1 MRNILYICNAKQ
13 QQDLLGTHT
22 NIAYCVSS
30 CGTSAPSSR
39 GCLATISRRVRSLFV
54 HTKRKT
60 CFTMPN
66 NNKQA
71 TKANNSNL
79 SAIDILVVLG
89 TLCIGTLFLIFAP
102 EILLA
107 FGKFL
112 ACLALVAM
120 AVVPVIYSL
129 TYKPYENR

>member
-1 MRNILYICNAKQ
+1 MYICNAKQ
-13 QQDLLGTHT
+13 LDRVTRHTYDL
-22 NIAYCVSS
+22 AYSLVSKGNS
-30 CGTSAPSSR
+30 F
-39 GCLATISRRVRSLFV
+39 GCLATKIQGVRSLFV
-54 HTKRKT
+54 HTKLVRQ
-60 CFTMPN
+60 MP

-71 TKANNSNL
+71 TQAKNSNL
-79 SAIDILVVLG
+79 SQKTIITLIVLG

-102 EILLA
+102 EILVA

-129 TYKPYENR
+129 TYKPYEDR

>member
-1 MRNILYICNAKQ
+1 MKKSLYICNAKQ
-13 QQDLLGTHT
+13 LDRVTRHTYDL
-22 NIAYCVSS
+22 AYSLVSKGNS
-30 CGTSAPSSR
+30 F
-39 GCLATISRRVRSLFV
+39 GCLATKIQGVRSLFV
-54 HTKRKT
+54 HTKLVRQ
-60 CFTMPN
+60 MPN

-71 TKANNSNL
+71 TQAKNSNL
-79 SAIDILVVLG
+79 SQKTIITLIVLG

-102 EILLA
+102 EILVA

-129 TYKPYENR
+129 TYKPYEDR

>member
-1 MRNILYICNAKQ
+1 
-13 QQDLLGTHT
+13 
-22 NIAYCVSS
+22 
-30 CGTSAPSSR
+30 
-39 GCLATISRRVRSLFV
+39 
-54 HTKRKT
+54 
-60 CFTMPN
+60 MPQT
-66 NNKQA
+66 NKQA

-102 EILLA
+102 EILVA

-120 AVVPVIYSL
+120 AVVPAIYSL
-129 TYKPYENR
+129 TYKPYEDR

>member
-1 MRNILYICNAKQ
+1 
-13 QQDLLGTHT
+13 
-22 NIAYCVSS
+22 
-30 CGTSAPSSR
+30 
-39 GCLATISRRVRSLFV
+39 
-54 HTKRKT
+54 
-60 CFTMPN
+60 MPQT
-66 NNKQA
+66 NKQA

-102 EILLA
+102 EILVA

-120 AVVPVIYSL
+120 AVVPIIYSL
-129 TYKPYENR
+129 TYKPYEDR